1 MNGNNTV
8 LVLKTSRD
16 RSQKTNQNGV
26 AVRGAQVPW
35 LSLPVIKLE
44 FRNNRADLLF
54 LMIGCTLHCRTGLS
68 IGSG

>member
-16 RSQKTNQNGV
+16 RSQKTHQNVV
-26 AVRGAQVPW
+26 AVRGAQVPQ